1 MFIRRRPRKCAAG
14 TLGHGTLAG
23 LVYLEFEAGAE
34 AGVPLLD
41 DSAAAFCESVAVS
54 LANFRLREAQRLPS
68 IRDPLTGPRKP
79 AATAWSR
86 RFRRPGPAAA
96 EYLQNSALQSA
107 VAERS

>member
-23 LVYLEFEAGAE
+23 LVYLEFE

-96 EYLQNSALQSA
+96 EYLQNSALQTA